1 MTAYIRVSAA
11 ALAASVGTICGIY
24 AHHVNNN
31 LHASVVK
38 AGLRIADDI
47 YVSRDP
53 YGSRVGCTAS
63 WTGHDVVV
71 FSDTNC
77 PNIPGFATTPG
88 YAPPTGDPR
97 FGVVCALSMGDAFNI
112 IASSGT
118 SNSAGLLCDGIRNKG
133 WDENPA
139 MGDDFNNLLQ
149 ETSRAVRT

>member
-11 ALAASVGTICGIY
+11 ALAASVGAICGLNAHPAPSTPAKAAPAAQSVFY
-24 AHHVNNN
+24 A
-31 LHASVVK
+31 
-38 AGLRIADDI
+38 
-47 YVSRDP
+47 P
-53 YGSRVGCTAS
+53 RVGCTAT

-77 PNIPGFATTPG
+77 PSIPGFATTPG

-118 SNSAGLLCDGIRNKG
+118 SNSAGLLCNGIRNKG